1 MSDAAERVVSVGRI
15 LKPHGV
21 RGEVKVAPMTDDLAR
36 FKRLG
41 RVFCELSS
49 GERLTLNVESS
60 RTAGADTVLLRFKE
74 YATPEAADVLRNALI
89 QVPRSESPPL
99 PQGKVYFADM
109 VGLTAKNQMTGDLLG
124 TVTAIVSAGNDLLE
138 IKQPDGSEL
147 LIPWVD
153 AFVSRIDME
162 AREIWITPLPG
173 LLEL

>member
-1 MSDAAERVVSVGRI
+1 MSDEAGRVVSVGRI

-60 RTAGADTVLLRFKE
+60 RTAGADTVLLKFKE

-99 PQGKVYFADM
+99 PKGKVYYADM
-109 VGLTAKNQMTGDLLG
+109 VGLIARNQLTGETLG
-124 TVTAIVSAGNDLLE
+124 TVMAIVSAGNELLE
-138 IKQPDGSEL
+138 VKKPEGGEL
-147 LIPWVD
+147 LIPWVE
-153 AFVSRIDME
+153 AFVSRIDLE
-162 AREIWITPLPG
+162 GREVWITPPPG